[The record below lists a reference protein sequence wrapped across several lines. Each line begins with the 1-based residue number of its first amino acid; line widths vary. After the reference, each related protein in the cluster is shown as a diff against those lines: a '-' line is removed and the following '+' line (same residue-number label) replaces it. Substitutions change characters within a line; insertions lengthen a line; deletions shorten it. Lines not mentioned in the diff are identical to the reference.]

1 MPVKNINKAWEFDC
15 TLQDG
20 NNLKSWFYADTEQDA
35 KNRIIDYMGAKIKSI
50 KEIDDPLE
58 VDKKQIKVDKIKAEF
73 LKNREKEY
81 QEYLKQKEKNDSN

>member
-20 NNLKSWFYADTEQDA
+20 NNLKSWFYSDTEQDA
-35 KNRIIDYMGAKIKSI
+35 KNRITDYLGAKLKSI

-58 VDKKQIKVDKIKAEF
+58 VNKKQIQADKRKDAL
-73 LKNREKEY
+73 LKKREKEHE
-81 QEYLKQKEKNDSN
+81 EYLKQKEQNDSN